1 MAELQIHFFGRFQL
15 LFGRRVLPDFPTQRA
30 KALFAMLVLQAGQ
43 VLPRTRLMD
52 SLWQEADESHARK
65 CLSTEL
71 WRIRSLLKVG
81 GLHPEHLIVASRD
94 GLMFDDKAPYWLD
107 VQAFAKALATINGTP
122 PERLGPQQVRA
133 LRAAVDLYR
142 GEMLEGVYDDW
153 CLLHREALAAQYLR
167 ALEKLMRWHFAS
179 GQWEVAI
186 ACGQKLLAQD
196 PLLEHIHRSIM
207 RCYVELG
214 LRSAAIRQYG
224 SCVERLHRELG
235 IEPMKE
241 TVILYRSICGAQSPA
256 EIAAEAATA
265 PPPAGSVPPLD
276 LALERLHRAR
286 RCLAQASRL
295 LTQQAAR
302 SHNPNR

>member
-1 MAELQIHFFGRFQL
+1 MAELRIYFFGRFQL

-30 KALFAMLVLQAGQ
+30 KALFALLVLQAGQ
-43 VLPRTRLMD
+43 VLPRARLMD
-52 SLWQEADESHARK
+52 VLWPEVDESHARK

-71 WRIRSLLKVG
+71 WRIRSLLKAG
-81 GLHPEHLIVASRD
+81 GLLPDLIVASRD
-94 GLMFDDKAPYWLD
+94 GVMFDDKAPYWLD
-107 VQAFAKALATINGTP
+107 VQAFTKALAAIEGTP
-122 PERLGPQQVRA
+122 PERLIAQQAHA
-133 LRAAVDLYR
+133 LQAAVDLYR

-167 ALEKLMRWHFAS
+167 ALEMLMRWHFAG
-179 GQWEVAI
+179 GQWEAAI
-186 ACGQKLLAQD
+186 ACGQKLLAHD
-196 PLLEHIHRSIM
+196 PLLEHIHRSMM
-207 RCYVELG
+207 RCYVGLG

-256 EIAAEAATA
+256 ELAVETATA
-265 PPPAGSVPPLD
+265 PPPAGPLPPLD

-295 LTQQAAR
+295 LVQQAAR
-302 SHNPNR
+302 SHNRNR

>member
-1 MAELQIHFFGRFQL
+1 MAELRIHFFGRVQL
-15 LFGRRVLPDFPTQRA
+15 LFGRRVLPEFPTQRA

-43 VLPRTRLMD
+43 VVPRARLMD
-52 SLWQEADESHARK
+52 VLWQDVDESHARK
-65 CLSTEL
+65 CLSTDL
-71 WRIRSLLKVG
+71 WRIRSLLKAG
-81 GLHPEHLIVASRD
+81 GFRPERLIVASRE
-94 GLMFDDKAPYWLD
+94 GVMFDDKAPYWLD
-107 VQAFAKALATINGTP
+107 VEAFGKALATINTTP
-122 PERLGPQQVRA
+122 PEGLIPQQIRD

-167 ALEKLMRWHFAS
+167 ALEMLMRWHFVS
-179 GQWEVAI
+179 GQWEAAI
-186 ACGQKLLAQD
+186 ACGQKLLAHD
-196 PLLEHIHRSIM
+196 PLLEHIHRSVM

-214 LRSAAIRQYG
+214 LRGAAIRQYG

-241 TVILYRSICGAQSPA
+241 TVILYRSICGAQSAA
-256 EIAAEAATA
+256 EIAAGTATA

-295 LTQQAAR
+295 LTQQAVR
-302 SHNPNR
+302 PHNPSR

>member
-1 MAELQIHFFGRFQL
+1 MAELRIHFFGRFQL
-15 LFGRRVLPDFPTQRA
+15 FLGRRVLPDFPTQRA
-30 KALFAMLVLQAGQ
+30 KALFAILVLQAGQ
-43 VLPRTRLMD
+43 VRPRAQLMD
-52 SLWQEADESHARK
+52 ALWPEVDESHARK

-71 WRIRSLLKVG
+71 WRIRSLLKAG
-81 GLHPEHLIVASRD
+81 GLHPERLIIASRD
-94 GLMFDDKAPYWLD
+94 GAMFDDKAPHWLD
-107 VQAFAKALATINGTP
+107 VQAFERALATISNTP
-122 PERLGPQQVRA
+122 PERLIPQQVRA

-153 CLLHREALAAQYLR
+153 CLLHREALATQYLR
-167 ALEKLMRWHFAS
+167 ALEMLMRWHFAG
-179 GQWEVAI
+179 GQWEAAI
-186 ACGQKLLAQD
+186 AYGQKLLAHD
-196 PLLEHIHRSIM
+196 PLLEHIHRRIM

-214 LRSAAIRQYG
+214 IRSAAIRQYG

-241 TVILYRSICGAQSPA
+241 TVILYRSICGVQSPA
-256 EIAAEAATA
+256 EVVAETAMA
-265 PPPAGSVPPLD
+265 PPPSGPVPALD

-302 SHNPNR
+302 SHNPN